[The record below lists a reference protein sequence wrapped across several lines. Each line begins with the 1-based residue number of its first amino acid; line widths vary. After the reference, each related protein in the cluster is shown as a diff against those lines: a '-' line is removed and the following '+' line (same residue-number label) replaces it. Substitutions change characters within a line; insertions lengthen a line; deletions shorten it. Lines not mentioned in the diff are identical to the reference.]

1 MKGRF
6 ICGVILAIF
15 LGCVLF
21 LAVSTIIFTKTE
33 DYRRYGFHQN
43 NHVMNINIYNEAY
56 EGYLKRANINPD
68 DTYDTVSVIAFD
80 DTYCSVCIDN
90 FDTTEKD
97 VVKLKNC
104 NHIFHK
110 ECIDK
115 WIKINRTCP
124 ICRKGVV
131 NDDETLI
138 LFFLLCIFMCINIKL
153 KDVCLII
160 DKINEKMYDL
170 LCEKDSLYKYEK
182 KTEPKKK
189 MPKCVA
195 LSGRWFW
202 YYYLP
207 QRNHF
212 LGFFSA
218 ICRYCFQRGDWWRP
232 GASVWLQGPD
242 IVVAAGHPL
251 YQ

>member
-1 MKGRF
+1 MKHIILFSLVTGIAATSVSGSTSATTITVSNSATTVSVSNSATTVSVSTTTASAKEEKEITMKGRF
-6 ICGVILAIF
+6 ILGVILAIF

-56 EGYLKRANINPD
+56 EERIFDERANINPD
-68 DTYDTVSVIAFD
+68 DTYDTVSVISFAD

-124 ICRKGVV
+124 VCRKDVV
-131 NDDETLI
+131 NDE
-138 LFFLLCIFMCINIKL
+138 
-153 KDVCLII
+153 
-160 DKINEKMYDL
+160 
-170 LCEKDSLYKYEK
+170 
-182 KTEPKKK
+182 
-189 MPKCVA
+189 
-195 LSGRWFW
+195 
-202 YYYLP
+202 
-207 QRNHF
+207 
-212 LGFFSA
+212 
-218 ICRYCFQRGDWWRP
+218 
-232 GASVWLQGPD
+232 
-242 IVVAAGHPL
+242 
-251 YQ
+251 

>member
-1 MKGRF
+1 MKHIILLSLVTGIAATNVSVSTSITSATTVSVSTTAASAEEEKEITMKGRF
-6 ICGVILAIF
+6 ILGVILAIF

-56 EGYLKRANINPD
+56 EERSANINPD
-68 DTYDTVSVIAFD
+68 DTYDTVSVISFAD
-80 DTYCSVCIDN
+80 DTCCSVCIDN

-124 ICRKGVV
+124 ICRKDVV
-131 NDDETLI
+131 NDE
-138 LFFLLCIFMCINIKL
+138 
-153 KDVCLII
+153 
-160 DKINEKMYDL
+160 
-170 LCEKDSLYKYEK
+170 
-182 KTEPKKK
+182 
-189 MPKCVA
+189 
-195 LSGRWFW
+195 
-202 YYYLP
+202 
-207 QRNHF
+207 
-212 LGFFSA
+212 
-218 ICRYCFQRGDWWRP
+218 
-232 GASVWLQGPD
+232 
-242 IVVAAGHPL
+242 
-251 YQ
+251 